1 MNKSKL
7 NRITTFDVVNS
18 ALVVMITLLIMY
30 PLYFVII
37 ASFSKPADV
46 MAGETLLW
54 IKNFTTTNYE
64 YLLNEGRLWTGY
76 RNTIVYTALGTLY
89 QLFLTIPT
97 AYVLTKKY
105 LPGRNFVSIFYLLPM
120 YISGGLIPSFILMK
134 NLGMVD
140 NPLILIIGGGISC
153 YNLLIAKQYFA
164 TSIPG
169 DLYEAAQID
178 GAPEWK
184 CFTKIAM
191 PLAKPIIAVMAL
203 YYGVTHWNSY
213 YNAMIYIREEAFWPL
228 QLVLK
233 EVLISSQDIVIEPG
247 MDMEMMEALMQRLEM
262 VQGMKYAI
270 IFVACLPLLIAYPFV
285 QKYFTKGMMI
295 GAVKG

>member
-169 DLYEAAQID
+169 ELYEAAQID

-203 YYGVTHWNSY
+203 YYGVSHWNSY
-213 YNAMIYIREEAFWPL
+213 YTAMIYIREEDFWPL

>member
-134 NLGMVD
+134 SLGMVD

-169 DLYEAAQID
+169 ELYEAAQID

-184 CFTKIAM
+184 CFTNIAM

-213 YNAMIYIREEAFWPL
+213 YNAMIYIREEDFWPL

-285 QKYFTKGMMI
+285 QKYFAKGMMI

>member
-7 NRITTFDVVNS
+7 NRITAFDVVNS
-18 ALVVMITLLIMY
+18 ALVIMITLLIMY

-54 IKNFTTTNYE
+54 FKNFTTTNYE
-64 YLLNEGRLWTGY
+64 YLLNEDRLWTGY
-76 RNTIVYTALGTLY
+76 RNTIIYTVLGTLY

-105 LPGRNFVSIFYLLPM
+105 LPGRNFVSLFYLLPM

-153 YNLLIAKQYFA
+153 YNLMIAKQYFA

-169 DLYEAAQID
+169 ELYEAAQID

-184 CFTKIAM
+184 CFTQIAM

-213 YNAMIYIREEAFWPL
+213 YNAMIYIREEDFWPL

-270 IFVACLPLLIAYPFV
+270 IFVACVPLLVAYPFV

>member
-169 DLYEAAQID
+169 ELYEAAQID

-184 CFTKIAM
+184 CFTNIAM

-213 YNAMIYIREEAFWPL
+213 YNAMIYIREEDFWPL

-247 MDMEMMEALMQRLEM
+247 MDVEMMEALMQRLEM

>member
-64 YLLNEGRLWTGY
+64 YLLNEDRLWTGY

-169 DLYEAAQID
+169 ELYEAAQID

-184 CFTKIAM
+184 CFTNIAM

-213 YNAMIYIREEAFWPL
+213 YNAMIYIREEDFWPL

>member
-7 NRITTFDVVNS
+7 NRITAFDVVNS
-18 ALVVMITLLIMY
+18 ALVIMITLLIMY

-37 ASFSKPADV
+37 ASFSNPADV

-54 IKNFTTTNYE
+54 FKNFTTTNYE
-64 YLLNEGRLWTGY
+64 YLLNEDRLWTGY
-76 RNTIVYTALGTLY
+76 RNTIIYTVLGTLY

-105 LPGRNFVSIFYLLPM
+105 LPGRNFVSLFYLLPM

-153 YNLLIAKQYFA
+153 YNLMIAKQYFA

-169 DLYEAAQID
+169 ELYEAAQID

-184 CFTKIAM
+184 CFTQIAR

-213 YNAMIYIREEAFWPL
+213 YNAMIYIREEDFWPL

-270 IFVACLPLLIAYPFV
+270 IFVACVPLLVAYPFV

>member
-64 YLLNEGRLWTGY
+64 YLLNEDRLWTGY

-169 DLYEAAQID
+169 ELYEAAQID

-213 YNAMIYIREEAFWPL
+213 YNAMIYIREEDFWPL

>member
-64 YLLNEGRLWTGY
+64 YLLNEDRLWTGY

-184 CFTKIAM
+184 CFTQIAM

-213 YNAMIYIREEAFWPL
+213 YNAMIYIREENFWPL

>member
-169 DLYEAAQID
+169 ELYEAAQID

-213 YNAMIYIREEAFWPL
+213 YNAMIYIREEDFWPL

>member
-213 YNAMIYIREEAFWPL
+213 YNAMIYIREENFWPL

>member
-7 NRITTFDVVNS
+7 NRITAFDLVNS

-134 NLGMVD
+134 SLGMVD

-169 DLYEAAQID
+169 ELYEAAQID

-184 CFTKIAM
+184 CFTQIAM

-213 YNAMIYIREEAFWPL
+213 YNAMIYIREEDFWPL

>member
-7 NRITTFDVVNS
+7 NRITAFDLVNS

-46 MAGETLLW
+46 MAGKTLLW

-169 DLYEAAQID
+169 ELYEAAQID

-213 YNAMIYIREEAFWPL
+213 YNAMIYIREEDFWPL

>member
-7 NRITTFDVVNS
+7 NRITAFDLVNS

-169 DLYEAAQID
+169 ELYEAAQID

-213 YNAMIYIREEAFWPL
+213 YNAMIYIREEDFWPL

>member
-213 YNAMIYIREEAFWPL
+213 YNAMIYIREENFWPL

-270 IFVACLPLLIAYPFV
+270 IFVACLPLLIAYPLV